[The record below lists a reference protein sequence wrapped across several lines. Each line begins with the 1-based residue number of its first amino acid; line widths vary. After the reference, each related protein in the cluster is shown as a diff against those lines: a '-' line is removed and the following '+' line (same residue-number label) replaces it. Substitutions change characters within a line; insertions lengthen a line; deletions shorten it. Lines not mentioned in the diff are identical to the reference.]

1 MVIIIIIIAF
11 VVCYITR
18 MTHGRSEQVSNL
30 GSFVFEK
37 DVQQYSSRKSYHP
50 L

>member
-1 MVIIIIIIAF
+1 ML
-11 VVCYITR
+11 Y
-18 MTHGRSEQVSNL
+18 HKNDSWRSEQVSNL

>member
-1 MVIIIIIIAF
+1 MVIIIITF
-11 VVCYITR
+11 VVCYTTR

-37 DVQQYSSRKSYHP
+37 DVQQYSRRKSYHP